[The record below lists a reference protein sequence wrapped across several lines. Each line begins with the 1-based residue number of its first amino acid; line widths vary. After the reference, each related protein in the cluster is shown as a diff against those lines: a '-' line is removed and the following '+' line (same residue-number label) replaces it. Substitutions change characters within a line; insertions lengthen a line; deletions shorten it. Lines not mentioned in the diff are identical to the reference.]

1 MKGLYV
7 ITDEELYKGR
17 THLEIALSAL
27 KGGAKIIQLRD
38 KNSSDKY
45 FYEAAL
51 KIKKFC
57 ELYKAKFIINDRIH
71 ICLAVNADGVN
82 VGQND
87 LPCSVVREILGKD
100 KIIGISCS
108 TYDEAILAEKE
119 GADYIGLG
127 PIFSTNTKTDYE
139 CITGLELISK
149 LKKEINIPIAAIGG
163 INKDNILEVK
173 DKGADMLCVVSAV
186 VNEKNV
192 EDATKELVEKI
203 LVI

>member
-7 ITDEELYKGR
+7 ITDEELFKGR

-38 KNSSDKY
+38 KKSSDRY
-45 FYEAAL
+45 FYESAK
-51 KIKKFC
+51 KIKKLC
-57 ELYKAKFIINDRIH
+57 EMYNAKFIINDRIH
-71 ICLAVNADGVN
+71 ICLAVDADGVN

-87 LPCSVVREILGKD
+87 LPCNIVRNILGKD

-108 TYDEAILAEKE
+108 TYEEAVLAEKE

-139 CITGLELISK
+139 CITGLDLITK
-149 LKKEINIPIAAIGG
+149 LKKEIKIPIAAIGG
-163 INKDNILEVK
+163 INKDNISMVK
-173 DKGADMLCVVSAV
+173 ENGADMLCVVSAV
-186 VNEKNV
+186 VNDKNM
-192 EDATKELVEKI
+192 EEATKNLIDIIK
-203 LVI
+203 